1 MSRSVSSIAG
11 LLALAL
17 SVSACEAA
25 SEKASAPPSG
35 DTSTASAEPAAPQAA
50 PLTASGPAETLS
62 ALPGEDES
70 IQSAASVARM
80 DWVSDGGAKLFG
92 TAGGDPA
99 MNGLYTYVGFYG
111 GPGDG
116 WTVFQLGDFL
126 DYTVLSSSPGRVD
139 LDLHESILDEASG
152 EISSRHRKVIVTWT
166 PGADDA
172 PPAAITVAPGQ

>member
-1 MSRSVSSIAG
+1 MSRSVSSIVG

-25 SEKASAPPSG
+25 SEKASSPAPG
-35 DTSTASAEPAAPQAA
+35 ETSAASAEPAAQAA

-62 ALPGEDES
+62 AIPAEDES

-172 PPAAITVAPGQ
+172 PPPTITVAPAQ